1 MNKSGS
7 TKNNNYY
14 LKRGL
19 TYISHHRLQV
29 SVVMRQKYNI
39 YTYSTYEGP
48 YENGVNDN
56 HELSS
61 ENIKCAIEIPIT
73 ITFKSRD

>member
-1 MNKSGS
+1 MDLAILPPSS
-7 TKNNNYY
+7 
-14 LKRGL
+14 L
-19 TYISHHRLQV
+19 H
-29 SVVMRQKYNI
+29 I
-39 YTYSTYEGP
+39 YKSTYEGP

-61 ENIKCAIEIPIT
+61 ESIKCAIEIAIT